1 MFRKSQ
7 LSYNENR
14 SQKIDEI
21 KRHIPCYLMI
31 APFMLLFLFF
41 IVLPIIASFF
51 ISLTDFDMVGFPRLV
66 GFDNYLR
73 IFVDDEDFI
82 ISFRNTLALAVV
94 TGPIGYFAC
103 LLIAWL
109 INEFNPGLRSFLT
122 VCFYAPTISG
132 TLYVI
137 WAFIFSGDQY
147 GILNSFL
154 INLGFLDEPFQWLTD
169 TRTIL
174 PIVMIV
180 QVWMS
185 LGSAFLS
192 FIAGLQG
199 VPKSIYE
206 AGAVDGVKNRW
217 QELFYLTLPSM
228 GPQLLFGAVMQIAAA
243 FAIGPVLTALCGYP
257 TTDNA
262 GLTMTT
268 LIADYGTMRYEM
280 GYACALSF
288 VLFII
293 IILTHKLV
301 ETLINKYA
309 SA

>member
-1 MFRKSQ
+1 MADFANTAVKKKIR
-7 LSYNENR
+7 ENGAR
-14 SQKIDEI
+14 
-21 KRHIPCYLMI
+21 RFLPCYFMI
-31 APFMLLFLFF
+31 APFMLIFFFF

-51 ISLTDFDMVGFPRLV
+51 ISLTDFDMVGVP
-66 GFDNYLR
+66 GFIGLDNYLR
-73 IFVDDEDFI
+73 IFIEDEEFI
-82 ISFRNTLALAVV
+82 VSLRNTLVLAVV

-109 INEFNPGLRSFLT
+109 INEFNPELRSFLT

-137 WAFIFSGDQY
+137 WGFIFSGDQY

-154 INLGFLDEPFQWLTD
+154 INLGILDEPYQWLTD
-169 TRTIL
+169 PATIL
-174 PIVMIV
+174 TVVMIV
-180 QVWMS
+180 QIWMS

-243 FAIGPVLTALCGYP
+243 FSIGPVVTALCGYP

-268 LIADYGTMRYEM
+268 LITDYGTLRYEM

-288 VLFII
+288 VLFV
-293 IILTHKLV
+293 IILFTHKLI
-301 ETLINKYA
+301 EKLINKYA

>member
-1 MFRKSQ
+1 MRNAGGNISKKRAGKNS
-7 LSYNENR
+7 LS
-14 SQKIDEI
+14 KFL
-21 KRHIPCYLMI
+21 PCYFMV
-31 APFMLLFLFF
+31 APFMLIFAFF
-41 IVLPIIASFF
+41 IVLPIVASFF
-51 ISLTDFDMVGFPRLV
+51 ISLTDFDMVGIPEFTGL
-66 GFDNYLR
+66 DNYIR
-73 IFVDDEDFI
+73 ILVEDEEFI
-82 ISFRNTLALAVV
+82 SAFRNTLVLAVV

-103 LLIAWL
+103 LIIAWL
-109 INEFNPGLRSFLT
+109 INEFNPAVRSFLT

-137 WAFIFSGDQY
+137 WGFIFSGDQY
-147 GILNSFL
+147 GILNSCL
-154 INLGFLDEPFQWLTD
+154 MTLGILDEPFQWLTD
-169 TRTIL
+169 ARSIL
-174 PIVMIV
+174 TVVMIV
-180 QVWMS
+180 QIWMS

-199 VPKSIYE
+199 VSKNIYE

-243 FAIGPVLTALCGYP
+243 FSIGPVVTSLCGYP

-268 LIADYGTMRYEM
+268 LISDYGTMRYEM

-288 VLFII
+288 VLYV
-293 IILTHKLV
+293 IILATHKIT
-301 ETLINKYA
+301 EKLINKYA
-309 SA
+309 SV

>member
-1 MFRKSQ
+1 MIKKKH
-7 LSYNENR
+7 YNDKQNNL
-14 SQKIDEI
+14 K
-21 KRHIPCYLMI
+21 KNLACYMMV
-31 APFMLLFLFF
+31 APFMLLFVFF
-41 IVLPIIASFF
+41 VVLPIITSFF
-51 ISLTDFDMVGFPRLV
+51 ISLTDFDMVGVPKLI
-66 GFDNYLR
+66 GFDNYIR
-73 IFVDDEDFI
+73 IFVEDEEFI
-82 ISFRNTLALAVV
+82 TSFRNTLALAVV

-109 INEFNPGLRSFLT
+109 INEFNPALRSFLT
-122 VCFYAPTISG
+122 ICFYAPTISG

-137 WAFIFSGDQY
+137 WGFIFSGDQY

-154 INLGFLDEPFQWLTD
+154 INMGILDEPFQWLTE
-169 TRTIL
+169 TSTIL

-217 QELFYLTLPSM
+217 QELFFLTLPSM

-243 FAIGPVLTALCGYP
+243 FAIGPVVTSLCGYP

-268 LIADYGTMRYEM
+268 LITDYGTIRYEM

-288 VLFII
+288 VLFVII
-293 IILTHKLV
+293 LLTHKIV
-301 ETLINKYA
+301 EKIINKYA
-309 SA
+309 SV